1 MHAIATGSIR
11 TRLTEK
17 THKSLSQTST
27 HILSGNYD
35 IPLFPTT
42 EASNQRDMLHQYM
55 HIYMRRLKKK
65 MENPCMQPHAYV
77 YVIRN
82 ENGTDIPYIVYPKGF

>member
-1 MHAIATGSIR
+1 MHAVATGSIR

-35 IPLFPTT
+35 IPPFPTST
-42 EASNQRDMLHQYM
+42 SEASNQRDMLHQYM
-55 HIYMRRLKKK
+55 HTWVISKKK
-65 MENPCMQPHAYV
+65 KGKPMHASSISVSYSEKTTTSTATE
-77 YVIRN
+77 I
-82 ENGTDIPYIVYPKGF
+82 